1 MSNSIQTNV
10 AALEAQNFIRT
21 NNNFQNNTIQQLSS
35 GYRINSSGDDAA
47 GLATANQY
55 AGTVATLTQGV
66 LNANNSSSTLQ
77 IADGGISNI
86 STILNRLQ
94 TLATESASSTFAGN
108 RTTVNNEYQGLLTEV
123 NRQAASIN
131 LNTGGLYNTNLVT
144 YVGGG
149 NSQANSQV
157 NVDLSGTNN
166 AVDSTALGIQ
176 TTSVSGGGTE
186 LTGNIV
192 NLNNT
197 ATTFLSGN
205 ALGTQTFNFNI
216 ATATGNTAVG
226 VVVDG
231 SVAGL
236 TGTQVVNSLNTSL
249 AQYGISAS
257 IANDGHLQFGGS
269 TAFTVTAGALAGG
282 ASNVAATAAT
292 TALNTSNYTVDSSTA
307 INGTTGGATPGGAFA
322 GFIGGAGVASVETV
336 SFQNAKGTYSVTLGG
351 ASGNAIDLNT
361 TLQTLNTTLSGTGI
375 SAVSNAAANG
385 VSFQS
390 TSSFNINLTANTTG
404 LAGNLFGAGAAASAN
419 SATGAVA
426 VTAASTAASNT
437 GNAIAALTALSTAIS
452 NLGLTQGLVG
462 AGENKL
468 NYAVNLA
475 QSQITNFSA
484 AESGI
489 KDADVAQAAAN
500 LTKAQ
505 VIQQTSL
512 AALSQANASPQAL
525 LALLKNL

>member
-1 MSNSIQTNV
+1 MPLSIQTNV
-10 AALEAQNFIRT
+10 ASLEAQNSIRI

-55 AGTVATLTQGV
+55 AGTIATLSQGV
-66 LNANNSSSTLQ
+66 LNANNAGSTLQ

-131 LNTGGLYNTNLVT
+131 LNTGGTNNTNLVT

-149 NSQANSQV
+149 DNQADSQV
-157 NVDLSGTNN
+157 SVNLSGANN

-176 TTSVSGGGTE
+176 NTSVSGGGTE
-186 LTGNIV
+186 LTGNTV

-197 ATTFLSGN
+197 AATFLSGSN
-205 ALGTQTFNFNI
+205 TQTFNFNI
-216 ATATGNTAVG
+216 NTATGNTAVAIQ
-226 VVVDG
+226 
-231 SVAGL
+231 VAGGASGL
-236 TGTQVVNSLNTSL
+236 TGAGAVNSLNTSL

-257 IANDGHLQFGGS
+257 IANDGNLQFGGS
-269 TAFTVTAGALAGG
+269 TAFSVTAAAASGGNAVATSASNAVNSSNYTLDSSTGTGGAFVAFAAGG
-282 ASNVAATAAT
+282 GTSAAETVVFQTSSGSKSVTLNAGNAGSLSQAET
-292 TALNTSNYTVDSSTA
+292 TLNTALN
-307 INGTTGGATPGGAFA
+307 
-322 GFIGGAGVASVETV
+322 
-336 SFQNAKGTYSVTLGG
+336 
-351 ASGNAIDLNT
+351 
-361 TLQTLNTTLSGTGI
+361 GTGI
-375 SAVSNAAANG
+375 SAVTTANG
-385 VSFQS
+385 NNISLQS
-390 TSSFNINLTANTTG
+390 VNSFNVSETAYTAGAGGGT
-404 LAGNLFGAGAAASAN
+404 GNLFGG
-419 SATGAVA
+419 TGSVA
-426 VTAASTAASNT
+426 VTGPAATASNT
-437 GNAIAALTALSTAIS
+437 GNAIAALTALTTAIS
-452 NLGLTQGLVG
+452 NLGLTQGIVG

-489 KDADVAQAAAN
+489 KDADVAAEAAN

-505 VIQQTSL
+505 VLQQASL
-512 AALSQANASPQAL
+512 AALAQANSAPQAVL
-525 LALLKNL
+525 SLLKG